1 MAACRWFGVLCTLF
15 ILTSNAQSQTYVL
28 AENNKPGDCFR
39 VRLEMKLHG
48 EMRVSRGGK
57 QVPLKLQA
65 QSGHDF
71 WERTLSIGK
80 ESYPDKSCRYYD
92 RARAVID
99 RERDHS
105 DRTLRTERALI
116 VAQRVKDHLT
126 VYSPAGPLT
135 REELELTAEHFDT
148 LALSG
153 LMPDKPVAIGGTWRI
168 SNQVAQAL
176 CSFEGLT
183 EQTLE
188 CKLEDVKDD
197 MGRIRLSGTG
207 KGIELGAL
215 IKLKLEGSLQFD
227 LKSKRIVA
235 VEWTQHDERD
245 QGPAS
250 PTANIDT
257 TINITRSAVDQP
269 GSLSDVAIV
278 SVPDGFD
285 PPPPLLQ
292 VEFHDPK
299 GQFDFLAAREW
310 QTVVH
315 GEDHTV
321 LRLMDA
327 GEFVAQVTI
336 TPWTSAERGKHLS
349 PDEFK
354 KAMEET
360 PGWQMEQE
368 LQASEMPTDA
378 GRWIY
383 RLSTQGQLDGD
394 KVLQNFYLVAGPDG
408 QQVVLAVTL
417 PPKEADRV
425 ANRELSLVS
434 SIMFP
439 AAKTD
444 SSKPKEP

>member
-1 MAACRWFGVLCTLF
+1 
-15 ILTSNAQSQTYVL
+15 
-28 AENNKPGDCFR
+28 
-39 VRLEMKLHG
+39 
-48 EMRVSRGGK
+48 
-57 QVPLKLQA
+57 
-65 QSGHDF
+65 
-71 WERTLSIGK
+71 
-80 ESYPDKSCRYYD
+80 
-92 RARAVID
+92 
-99 RERDHS
+99 
-105 DRTLRTERALI
+105 
-116 VAQRVKDHLT
+116 
-126 VYSPAGPLT
+126 
-135 REELELTAEHFDT
+135 
-148 LALSG
+148 
-153 LMPDKPVAIGGTWRI
+153 DKPVAIGGTWRI

-197 MGRIRLSGTG
+197 MGRIHLSGTG

-292 VEFHDPK
+292 LEFHDSK

-368 LQASEMPTDA
+368 LQAAEMPTDA

-394 KVLQNFYLVAGPDG
+394 KVLQNFYLVAGPEG

-439 AAKTD
+439 AGKTD